1 MNKPLVDVFTGTS
14 TLPTTDNESYFF
26 LGDIRHT
33 QPDMVAG
40 SMEHALSCMLCIFP
54 SLFINNICK

>member
-1 MNKPLVDVFTGTS
+1 MHKHLVDVFTGMS
-14 TLPTTDNESYFF
+14 THPTTENESYFF

-40 SMEHALSCMLCIFP
+40 STGHALSYMLCIFA
-54 SLFINNICK
+54 SLFINNTCK

>member
-14 TLPTTDNESYFF
+14 THPTTKNESYFF

-33 QPDMVAG
+33 QPDMVAS
-40 SMEHALSCMLCIFP
+40 SMGHALSCMPHIPITLHYQYV
-54 SLFINNICK
+54 

>member
-1 MNKPLVDVFTGTS
+1 MHKHLVDVFTGMS
-14 TLPTTDNESYFF
+14 THPTTENESYFF

-40 SMEHALSCMLCIFP
+40 SMGMH
-54 SLFINNICK
+54 